1 MFKGLESE
9 ILPGLYRKAEFLC
22 PCVMRLLG
30 NSNHGGL
37 QSWQRME
44 RVMGPGLPFF
54 MVSTDLVLIFT
65 YLDIESR
72 AVADKILSAISMEKE
87 SY

>member
-9 ILPGLYRKAEFLC
+9 ILPGLYLKAEFMC

-30 NSNHGGL
+30 DSSHGGL

-44 RVMGPGLPFF
+44 RIMGPGLPFF
-54 MVSTDLVLIFT
+54 MVSIDHCVNVHMSGYRIQ
-65 YLDIESR
+65 S
-72 AVADKILSAISMEKE
+72 SG
-87 SY
+87 